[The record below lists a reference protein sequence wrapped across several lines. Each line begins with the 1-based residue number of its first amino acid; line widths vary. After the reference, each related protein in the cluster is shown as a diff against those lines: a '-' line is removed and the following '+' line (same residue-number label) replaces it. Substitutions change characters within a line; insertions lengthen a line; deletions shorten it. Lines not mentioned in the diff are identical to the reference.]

1 MEAIPALVPYLH
13 AFFNGPV
20 GSGLDGVLKSLG
32 MAPQFANGGH
42 GGEVVLGIIGI
53 AVVLIAGSVWR
64 KRRLQGAE
72 HSATA

>member
-1 MEAIPALVPYLH
+1 M
-13 AFFNGPV
+13 
-20 GSGLDGVLKSLG
+20 GSTSPLRTSSAWAVASRFLKSLG

-53 AVVLIAGSVWR
+53 IIVLVAGAIWR
-64 KRRLQGAE
+64 KRKLQGAE